1 LWNIDLTLVDVA
13 RVSRDAYAQAF
24 QRATGR
30 RLVALPQLAGA
41 SDSEIFFESL
51 ALNEASPGASSVWTQ
66 GNDTRD
72 VVWQPTDGELLERY
86 SAELAAAFGAR
97 SQLLAEQGRVLPGAL
112 EALVALS
119 RLPGV
124 IQSVITGT
132 IKQNAGHKLRAFGLD
147 RYLDPDIGGFGSDV
161 YPKGT
166 QILRTLDLA
175 KEKYR
180 LPLTP
185 ADVVYVGDSVRDVAA
200 AKVARVRCVGV
211 ASGRS
216 TSAELREEGAD
227 PVLDGLAYTTR
238 VVAAITQ

>member
-13 RVSRDAYAQAF
+13 RVSRDAYAEAF
-24 QRATGR
+24 LRVTGR

-51 ALNEASPGASSVWTQ
+51 ALNEASPGASSVWTP

-86 SAELAAAFGAR
+86 SAELATAFGAR
-97 SQLLAEQGRVLPGAL
+97 SELLAERGRLLPGAL

-124 IQSVITGT
+124 IQSVVTGT
-132 IKQNAGHKLRAFGLD
+132 IKQNAGLKLRAFGLD

-166 QILRTLDLA
+166 QIMRSLDLA

-180 LPLTP
+180 VPLTP

-211 ASGRS
+211 ATGRS

-227 PVLDGLAYTTR
+227 PVLDDLASTTR
-238 VVAAITQ
+238 VVAAITR